1 METDSLKW
9 VGSPCG
15 LHGPYIF
22 YKAFKFH
29 RDGKARILSL
39 GDFFLVRCTPEDP
52 ICIAELQLLWEE
64 RTTKQLLSSSKL
76 YFLPEDTPSGR
87 TVNHG
92 EDEVIG
98 VSEKVILRL
107 EDLVKWTL
115 GDLSGWVRGMR
126 AVSAVTVATG
136 VTVVPKTVVL
146 RELATNGHRDPHL
159 GGSGHRPTHTHLG
172 GSGHRPTHTHLSSR
186 FSISF
191 RDVLREKAQIGED
204 EEERMKV
211 LVLSYPQYCRYRCVL
226 ARLRGGS
233 QVAVVTDH
241 IVRALGG
248 IGPLHGDV
256 RILYCRE
263 TFQHPTLGHNES
275 VCEHFAPNLKG
286 RPRKRKLSQRRDSQN
301 QDSNQNQNPNQTLQ
315 TGPQSRHPAST
326 SPELRPPAKARP
338 ECRVVAAKVKNGGM
352 CKRVSAEEKRE
363 ERKRER
369 KREDKED
376 KAGTEGQK
384 TDEQAF
390 LVALYKYMKKRKTP
404 IERIPYLGFKQI
416 NLWMMFQTAQ
426 KLGGYEQIT
435 AHRQWKH
442 VYDELGGHPGSTSA
456 ATCTRRHYER
466 LLLPYERYS
475 QGQEERPGVE
485 PRPIKAES
493 VEPCPIKAESV
504 EYRPTRAES
513 VESCPIKAEPVAPHS
528 IKAEPVESCPIR
540 AEPVS
545 IEGSEDK
552 DSSSRCPK
560 AGPAPNQQPQRDTG
574 PQNSAVL
581 EDRGGFQHSLHF
593 KDVGSKNTKKEEE
606 VGEEEEE
613 EELQVTVKQE
623 ETLPTQ
629 ARHHDNHR
637 HHPADPIHTDLI
649 LQTDQK
655 HPPSSPPDPPGRL
668 CQQEGGPSRSSGL
681 PTGAS
686 LAPQALWQATAPG
699 RHSVHPLGVLELG
712 EAGRV
717 SEHEGQLVG
726 PVKETAEGSPPEALH
741 NSRGCERS
749 SPNAHG
755 APYFSGPHSVMSP
768 LAKKKLLSQVCVGGA
783 APQNYPTA
791 PPPAAAR
798 SDVGQRASC
807 GRGVTSMLDPVRQG
821 PRAHPASPETAP
833 APRPSV
839 IQHAQSFRPFWSA
852 DEERTTPGGSESSCP
867 RGGEAPLR
875 GQFLPCPPPFSQH
888 SFVSD
893 RTEPQER
900 VQRPWEK
907 PSDCGGQVC
916 YSSPHLP
923 SDLRGEVCYSSP
935 HLQSLYRHTKHR
947 LSQQQQ
953 QHRQQQQHLSTQVYP
968 SRDGQGVYTQVFP
981 SRDGEC
987 GQRRGVAGLTQN
999 APDVVIDERYST
1011 PPPLPPQLGCHRGP
1025 AATNSPAVDQPAD
1038 LSFPKVLSKGA
1049 FGIHTYPTM
1058 HGDCRL
1064 PAPIQPGLD
1073 AHGIACKGFPVPVGD
1088 GNQAYK
1094 ASVRVGISGTG
1105 GFKHHTS
1112 ESVRAAKRPLED
1124 PERTPPAKTRLLS
1137 PLHPSKDAPVSSGG
1151 CPRVSERQGEEA
1163 EPPEPA
1169 RAVHL
1174 NSYSSQ
1180 GHRYPPHAPH
1190 LGGLCPVG
1198 MFGVQEACEGPR
1210 TVGYPPSHPL
1220 AFLKSQGGAMPS
1232 VVAPPFVLHALM
1244 MQGQLVR
1251 TSTASPLYQASAV
1264 NRGGRFSEPMP
1275 HGLYPLRPFNPLQ
1288 AYHAPQ
1294 MPTVQPSTKL

>member
-146 RELATNGHRDPHL
+146 RELATNG
-159 GGSGHRPTHTHLG
+159 
-172 GSGHRPTHTHLSSR
+172 
-186 FSISF
+186 ISF

-326 SPELRPPAKARP
+326 T
-338 ECRVVAAKVKNGGM
+338 KVNHNT
-352 CKRVSAEEKRE
+352 SQQT
-363 ERKRER
+363 

-475 QGQEERPGVE
+475 QGQEERPGIEPRPIKAESVE

-493 VEPCPIKAESV
+493 VEPRPIKAESVEPRPIKAESV

-513 VESCPIKAEPVAPHS
+513 VESCPIKAEPV
-528 IKAEPVESCPIR
+528 ESCPIR
-540 AEPVS
+540 AEPFS

-560 AGPAPNQQPQRDTG
+560 AGPAPNQQPQ
-574 PQNSAVL
+574 P
-581 EDRGGFQHSLHF
+581 
-593 KDVGSKNTKKEEE
+593 
-606 VGEEEEE
+606 
-613 EELQVTVKQE
+613 
-623 ETLPTQ
+623 
-629 ARHHDNHR
+629 RHHDNHR

-755 APYFSGPHSVMSP
+755 APYFSSPHSVMSP

-893 RTEPQER
+893 RTDPQER

-1073 AHGIACKGFPVPVGD
+1073 AHGVACKGFPVPVGD

-1124 PERTPPAKTRLLS
+1124 PERTPPAKTRPLS

-1288 AYHAPQ
+1288 ASVL
-1294 MPTVQPSTKL
+1294 TEVQVQCSVCLDVFTDPVTIPCGRNFCMGCLERSVAMVQEALRKGAGQHGSESQAGWRS